1 VTSQINF
8 TNINENFPL
17 PGQDND
23 TEVFRNNF
31 DTIKN
36 SFREA
41 KSEIEDLQANSAR
54 LDVDNDFNLK
64 KQSNAVYETSREQ
77 KWDYGSVSGELG
89 IEFGKGH
96 YQILRANGNLN
107 LTFKEFPGD
116 PDLPSATSQIGV
128 GRIKLEIYGDGTIR
142 TITFNQP
149 FGTIVK
155 RSGFPGSIFTVS
167 STTDPIILEVWRYRS
182 EFIFIRYIGQFV

>member
-8 TNINENFPL
+8 NSINENFPL

-31 DTIKN
+31 DTIKTN
-36 SFREA
+36 FREA

-54 LDVDNDFNLK
+54 TDVDNNYNLK
-64 KQSNAVYETSREQ
+64 IQSNAVYETARDK
-77 KWDYGSVSGELG
+77 KWDYGGVSGELG

-96 YQILRANGNLN
+96 YQILRATGNLN
-107 LTFKEFPGD
+107 LVFKEFPGD
-116 PDLPSATSQIGV
+116 PELPGNTSLV
-128 GRIKLEIYGDGTIR
+128 GAGRVRLEIYGDNTIR

-149 FGTIVK
+149 FGTVIK

-167 STTDPIILEVWRYRS
+167 STSNPVILDVWRHNQ
-182 EFIFIRYIGQFV
+182 EIVFIRYVGLFE